1 MDDQSGARVR
11 IPPGDSVADPRR
23 LLADD
28 PDEAHDPDR
37 ADDPDGADDLDG
49 RTGADRQGQW
59 VALFCRVAL
68 VDCA

>member
-1 MDDQSGARVR
+1 VDDQSGARVR

-28 PDEAHDPDR
+28 PDEAHDPD
-37 ADDPDGADDLDG
+37 GADDLDG

-59 VALFCRVAL
+59 VALFRRVAL